1 MSEVPSDRTEAVT
14 ASLVAD
20 PAGER
25 RALVGMGGSLE
36 WVLRSLLRIRGVDE
50 TASVIVDLVRAAT
63 SARWAALYVS
73 EPGEP
78 YLLRTRSPERHEA
91 LGAAVD
97 PKLAASVLGH
107 GQFPVRCD
115 DLIAAREAIAPDLS
129 ILAPLRPGD
138 GSVALLAL
146 GPAAD
151 GVEFDEESLNVVH
164 RIADACSIAIE
175 NSRVLSELRA
185 QVFVDFLTGCM
196 NRRGFDARM
205 EVEVA
210 RSRRYG
216 RPVSLL
222 LLDVD
227 RFKWINDSMGHPVG
241 DYALRRLGDFL
252 VGSFRTTDG
261 VFRFGGDEFA
271 LIFPETPKEEAERM
285 ADRLRVQIAAL
296 FPDEVMRR
304 GITVSVGV
312 AAMPTDAVDAEALLE
327 AADRALYRAKG
338 TGKNRVIRA

>member
-1 MSEVPSDRTEAVT
+1 MSEVPPDRTDAVA

-20 PAGER
+20 PAAER
-25 RALVGMGGSLE
+25 RALVGEGGSLE
-36 WVLRSLLRIRGVDE
+36 WVLRSLLRIRGLDE
-50 TASVIVDLVRAAT
+50 TASIIVDLVRAAT
-63 SARWAALYVS
+63 TARWAALYVS

-97 PKLAASVLGH
+97 LKLAAAVVGH
-107 GQFPVRCD
+107 GQLPVRCEEQSPASD
-115 DLIAAREAIAPDLS
+115 VIAPDLA

-138 GSVALLAL
+138 GSAALLAL
-146 GPAAD
+146 GPPAG
-151 GVEFDEESLNVVH
+151 GVAFDDEALNVVH
-164 RIADACSIAIE
+164 RIADACSIALE
-175 NSRVLSELRA
+175 NARVLSDLRA
-185 QVFVDFLTGCM
+185 QVYVDFLTGCM
-196 NRRGFDARM
+196 NRRGFEARM
-205 EVEVA
+205 EVEVG

-252 VGSFRTTDG
+252 VGSFRTTDC
-261 VFRFGGDEFA
+261 VCRFGGDEFA
-271 LIFPETPKEEAERM
+271 IIFPETPKEEAERM
-285 ADRLRVQIAAL
+285 ADRLRIQIGAL
-296 FPDEVMRR
+296 FPDEVVRR

-312 AAMPTDAVDAEALLE
+312 AAMSADAVDAGALLD